1 MCKDDRL
8 IRDFRWQT
16 NSTIFN
22 YMNNILLNNYD
33 VCSKTVKGF
42 DPYFP
47 NDHITVFA
55 HANNVV
61 VVYLDCCGQEGQTYH
76 ESEVVAPLIYRPG
89 EEPRESVVWKVREIV
104 LKMQGRLLASHVE
117 AKVYGVLLTE
127 ATILNF
133 EDLED
138 MWFENNIVVYSE
150 FTRLNKKTIDY
161 NYWKNYDYELA
172 PKNLVDIVL
181 DSSLDRKLWFDKRME
196 ELTTPAPPPTLDEAV
211 KNLFNFDEDEE
222 MPDYSDLDD
231 VEDDDDLDENLDD
244 DLSADTF
251 AKAGEDDRATENI
264 VYPDGEIERLGGN
277 VSVEIL
283 RPMDNPREELDKLV
297 GCQQIKQRIDEL
309 LALTNYNKMMRQLFP
324 NIKQHEVSL
333 HGIFFGRPGTGKT
346 TVCRIFGSLLHQA
359 GALSKGHVVV
369 CDRSTFIGNHWGDE
383 ESSTR
388 QVIEKAQGGV
398 LMIDEA
404 YLLNSS
410 TENDPGGR
418 VLPLMMNLLAD
429 EKQRDIAI
437 VLCGYKEPMQKLL
450 NTNTGLNS
458 RFPNRF
464 EFNDFSVEE
473 LLEITRRRI
482 EEYQYSFTEPAW
494 QKYTAILYDAYQV
507 RDPQTWGNARFVA
520 NQLERIYL
528 QHAQRCM
535 HERPAENAALLQLT
549 PADIQPIEVPQP
561 RPRIGF

>member
-1 MCKDDRL
+1 MCKDNRL
-8 IRDFRWQT
+8 IRDFRWQS
-16 NSTIFN
+16 NHTIFN
-22 YMNNILLNNYD
+22 YMNKTLLNNYD

-47 NDHITVFA
+47 DQNITVFA
-55 HANNVV
+55 HASTVV
-61 VVYLDCCGQEGQTYH
+61 AVYLDCCGQEGQTYH
-76 ESEVVAPLIYRPG
+76 ESEVIAPLIYHQG
-89 EEPRESVVWKVREIV
+89 EEPRESVVWKMREVV
-104 LKMQGRLLASHVE
+104 LWMQNRLLAKHVE
-117 AKVYGVLLTE
+117 AEVYGVLLTE

-133 EDLED
+133 EELED
-138 MWFENNIVVYSE
+138 MWFDNNIVVFSE
-150 FTRLNKKTIDY
+150 LTQLNKKNIEE
-161 NYWKNYDYELA
+161 NYWKFYDYELP
-172 PKNLVDIVL
+172 PKLLVNNAL
-181 DSSLDRKLWFDKRME
+181 DSLIDIELMYGKRLEESEEQPPLPNLD
-196 ELTTPAPPPTLDEAV
+196 DEI
-211 KNLFNFDEDEE
+211 KNLFNFDENEE
-222 MPDYSDLDD
+222 MPDFEEL
-231 VEDDDDLDENLDD
+231 EDEEDEEDEEALDD
-244 DLSADTF
+244 DLSANTF

-283 RPMDNPREELDKLV
+283 RPIDNPREELDKLV

-309 LALTNYNKMMRQLFP
+309 LSLTKYNQLMSQLFP
-324 NIKQHEVSL
+324 HIKQHEVSL
-333 HGIFFGRPGTGKT
+333 HGIFFGHPGTGKT

-369 CDRSTFIGNHWGDE
+369 CDRGTFIGNHWGDE

-404 YLLNSS
+404 YMLNSS

-418 VLPLMMNLLAD
+418 VLPMMMNLLAD

-450 NTNTGLNS
+450 DTNSGLSS

-482 EEYQYSFTEPAW
+482 GEYQYSFTEPAW
-494 QKYTAILYDAYQV
+494 QKYATMLQEAYQV

-549 PADIQPIEVPQP
+549 PADIQPIEVPRP